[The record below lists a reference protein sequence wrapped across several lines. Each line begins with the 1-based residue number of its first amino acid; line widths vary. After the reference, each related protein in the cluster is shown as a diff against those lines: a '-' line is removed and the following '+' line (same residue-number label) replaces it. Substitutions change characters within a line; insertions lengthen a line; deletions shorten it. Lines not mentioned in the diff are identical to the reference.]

1 MISEVCQVLAGRM
14 TKTPASFFRTLQKES
29 SEKNHIFRIF
39 AQTHIR
45 NMKRPIPIA
54 YRPDISEYEY
64 LFDYYYS
71 KCPGS
76 VLPFLLLY
84 LAKENQVKVLGK

>member
-1 MISEVCQVLAGRM
+1 
-14 TKTPASFFRTLQKES
+14 
-29 SEKNHIFRIF
+29 
-39 AQTHIR
+39 
-45 NMKRPIPIA
+45 MKRPIPIA

-84 LAKENQVKVLGK
+84 LAKENQVKVLGKSRKIEYDTEEKKYGGYILSQFMLEAALQGFPVRHG